1 MCQLRIPQQEAR
13 YDLAI
18 FIFKKYSRHKLGLH
32 VLTQN
37 TMAKVRQLMSKFVD
51 CVTLLL
57 YIIISSVSKTMIACM
72 GMRLTY
78 GLCTLVIVNLLFN
91 AISPRAYIQM
101 IHLELLLVLPD
112 CCGLFLII
120 IIQN

>member
-13 YDLAI
+13 YDLAIFI

-57 YIIISSVSKTMIACM
+57 YIIISSVSKTMHCM
-72 GMRLTY
+72 FG
-78 GLCTLVIVNLLFN
+78 N
-91 AISPRAYIQM
+91 AVDIRALYFSN
-101 IHLELLLVLPD
+101 
-112 CCGLFLII
+112 C
-120 IIQN
+120 